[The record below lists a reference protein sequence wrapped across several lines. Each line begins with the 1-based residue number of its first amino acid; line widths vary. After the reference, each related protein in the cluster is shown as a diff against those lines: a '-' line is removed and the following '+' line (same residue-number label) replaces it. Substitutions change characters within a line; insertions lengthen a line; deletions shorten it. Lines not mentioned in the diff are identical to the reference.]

1 MNPYRQWIF
10 RRLLDWAS
18 GKMDKERAELIA
30 MAQGEVLELGSGTGA
45 NFPFYSDQLV
55 RLWALEPETPVMAL
69 AEQTRL
75 GLPAVQSEKI
85 NLLCADG
92 HHLPFADDSL
102 DSVICCL
109 VLCTVPYPD
118 KMMREVRRVLKP
130 GGRLCLTGFLVE
142 PGMVLT
148 DAVLPLSPYREGA
161 WVADSREPERAIG
174 YERAVFEDWVRQAGL
189 RLAEPVEP
197 GHWSTPQRTGEFQDR
212 IVLERLPL

>member
-10 RRLLDWAS
+10 PRLLDWAS

-69 AEQTRL
+69 AEQARL

-109 VLCTVPYPD
+109 VLCTVPDPD

-130 GGRLCLTGFLVE
+130 GGQLL
-142 PGMVLT
+142 
-148 DAVLPLSPYREGA
+148 
-161 WVADSREPERAIG
+161 
-174 YERAVFEDWVRQAGL
+174 VFEHVAANEQSERLQRWQNRLNPIWRTLACGCELNRDTRRTIEKAGFQFETI
-189 RLAEPVEP
+189 RDERHP
-197 GHWSTPQRTGEFQDR
+197 EFPR
-212 IVLERLPL
+212 IVSPIILGVAHPV

>member
-10 RRLLDWAS
+10 PRLLDWAS

-69 AEQTRL
+69 AEQVRL

-109 VLCTVPYPD
+109 VLCTVPDPE

-130 GGRLCLTGFLVE
+130 GGQLL
-142 PGMVLT
+142 
-148 DAVLPLSPYREGA
+148 
-161 WVADSREPERAIG
+161 
-174 YERAVFEDWVRQAGL
+174 VFEHVAANEQSERLQRWQNRLNPIWRTLACGCELNRHTRRTIEKAGFQFEAI
-189 RLAEPVEP
+189 RDERHP
-197 GHWSTPQRTGEFQDR
+197 EFPR
-212 IVLERLPL
+212 IVSPIILGVAHPV

>member
-10 RRLLDWAS
+10 PRLLDWAS

-69 AEQTRL
+69 AEQARL
-75 GLPAVQSEKI
+75 ELPGVQSEKI

-109 VLCTVPYPD
+109 VLCTVPDPE
-118 KMMREVRRVLKP
+118 KMMREVHRVLKP
-130 GGRLCLTGFLVE
+130 
-142 PGMVLT
+142 
-148 DAVLPLSPYREGA
+148 EGQLL
-161 WVADSREPERAIG
+161 
-174 YERAVFEDWVRQAGL
+174 VFEHVAANEQSARLQRWQNRLNPIWRTLACGCELNRHTRRTIEQAGFQFETI
-189 RLAEPVEP
+189 RDERHP
-197 GHWSTPQRTGEFQDR
+197 EFPR
-212 IVLERLPL
+212 IVSPIILGVAHPV